1 MIKSAINTM
10 LIMILEFTQNLQ
22 LKYNNTDSKSK
33 LCECQNIFL
42 PYIECILYFYLVY
55 HILIWYM
62 NWDYKSPDF
71 LNIYWSKIDQK

>member
-1 MIKSAINTM
+1 
-10 LIMILEFTQNLQ
+10 MILEFTQNLQ

-62 NWDYKSPDF
+62 N
-71 LNIYWSKIDQK
+71 